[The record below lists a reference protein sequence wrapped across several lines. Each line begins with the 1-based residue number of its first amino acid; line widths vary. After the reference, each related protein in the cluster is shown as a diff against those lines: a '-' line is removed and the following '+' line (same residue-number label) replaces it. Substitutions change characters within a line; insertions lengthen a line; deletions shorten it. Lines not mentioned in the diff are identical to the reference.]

1 MKTEQHESTD
11 FCFPCNQCNSAFD
24 SLRQLRNHQCSSQN
38 PLEAIRLNVSNKI
51 AESMSLKISKL
62 TDFQTNISH
71 DIDYKEKLDLED
83 DNRRQE
89 RYQCIMCIKGY
100 NLPEKYFKHMAKHE
114 KLVLGLDVWFCKLE
128 ACEKQFKTNK
138 MLKEHKATAHGLD
151 GSYTCENCD
160 FKSWGVTEMEGH
172 MVKHMEG
179 IKSCQHCDFTSTEVA
194 YMKKHMEK
202 HNEPNALTCTEC
214 GKGYKTDAGLKEHMS
229 VHDSLAQPKYEVQQ
243 CDICETTVRSQLFSK
258 HMKKHEKSEENE
270 SFFPCTF
277 QGCEKQYLLKKLLL
291 SHRKTAHHLDGTLKC
306 DHCDFTSS
314 GKKRMDRH
322 VVKHSDARDF
332 ICQECG
338 KGYKTEVALRDHI
351 LWHTGVFAFKCE
363 LCNTQYLTKGRYNL
377 HKKITHET
385 PPNSF
390 PCPSCDFSC
399 NTKHYLGV
407 HMTKHT
413 GEKKYKCRLSCDKV
427 FRRAP
432 ARSKH
437 ELIHKGIKN
446 WGCPICHKRF
456 YLQEKLTDHVKRHLG
471 QKDFVC
477 TVCTAAFVEPSG
489 LRRHKCVQ

>member
-1 MKTEQHESTD
+1 MKTEYESTD
-11 FCFPCNQCNSAFD
+11 FCFPCSQCNSAFD
-24 SLRQLRNHQCSSQN
+24 SLRQLRNHQCASQN

-62 TDFQTNISH
+62 THLKTDISH
-71 DIDYKEKLDLED
+71 SIDFKEKLEPA
-83 DNRRQE
+83 DNRTHM
-89 RYQCIMCIKGY
+89 RYQCIMCTKSY

-128 ACEKQFKTNK
+128 ACEKQFKTHK
-138 MLKEHKATAHGLD
+138 MLKEHKTTAHGLN
-151 GSYTCENCD
+151 GSYTCEHCE
-160 FKSWGVTEMEGH
+160 FKSLGVTEMEGH

-179 IKSCQHCDFTSTEVA
+179 IKSCQHCDFTCTEFA

-202 HNEPNALTCTEC
+202 HNEPNALTCPEC
-214 GKGYKTDAGLKEHMS
+214 GKGYKTDVGLTEHMS
-229 VHDSLAQPKYEVQQ
+229 VHDDLVQPKFEAQQ
-243 CDICETTVRSQLFSK
+243 CDICETTVKSQFFSK
-258 HMKKHEKSEENE
+258 HMKKHEKSEENVN
-270 SFFPCTF
+270 FFPCTF

-291 SHRKTAHHLDGTLKC
+291 THRKAAHNLDGTLKC
-306 DHCDFTSS
+306 DHCNFTSS
-314 GKKRMDRH
+314 GQKRMDRH

-338 KGYKTEVALRDHI
+338 KGYKTEVALKDHI
-351 LWHTGVFAFKCE
+351 LWHTGVFAFKCDI
-363 LCNTQYLTKGRYNL
+363 CNTKYLTKGRFNL

-390 PCPSCDFSC
+390 PCPTCDFSC

-413 GEKKYKCRLSCDKV
+413 GEKKYKCRLSCEKV

-477 TVCTAAFVEPSG
+477 TVCRAAFVEPSG
-489 LRRHKCVQ
+489 LRRHKCHP